1 MNNLLAYIQFH
12 IIKCITALLCHHFIT
27 ATLSLSLNF
36 NDQIAYILKIDDFHA
51 CIYKMRHEWNKISRA
66 PPPPALH
73 YDDGVHMSRTHKIIN
88 TPASRPPRAQ

>member
-36 NDQIAYILKIDDFHA
+36 NDQIAYILKIDYFHA
-51 CIYKMRHEWNKISRA
+51 CIRWDTNEIKYLVRLHHPRDITMMASTCRA
-66 PPPPALH
+66 H
-73 YDDGVHMSRTHKIIN
+73 TK
-88 TPASRPPRAQ
+88 